1 MILKPQFYYSLNPS
15 ATQITYCR
23 RHSYIIDVTFTPHF
37 QRQSL
42 TKKKK
47 FAFLSLKYAESL
59 PGIFIQTIGQ

>member
-1 MILKPQFYYSLNPS
+1 MIVKPQFYYSLNPS

-23 RHSYIIDVTFTPHF
+23 RHSYIIDVTFIPHF

-42 TKKKK
+42 TKKKI
-47 FAFLSLKYAESL
+47 AFLSLKYAESL